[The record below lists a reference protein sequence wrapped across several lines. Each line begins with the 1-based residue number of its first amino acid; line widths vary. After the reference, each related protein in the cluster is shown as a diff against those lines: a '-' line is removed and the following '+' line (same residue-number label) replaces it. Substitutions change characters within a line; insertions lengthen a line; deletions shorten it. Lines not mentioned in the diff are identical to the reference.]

1 MIPGSERQWII
12 ILLKIKDATSFRYKR
27 ECSLTGS
34 TGLANTLESSQTIY
48 TLTPIG
54 RKEILW
60 LTPSNVVRKLR
71 ALQALSKYYRIVRS
85 LKKLS
90 KRNKISKQGTMPTW
104 RNRCA
109 QSTRT
114 LLPRLTA
121 SVSNWLVRQNL
132 IDVGCVVFSPRCK
145 WQNDT
150 PPARPAREPTASCL

>member
-1 MIPGSERQWII
+1 MDHHM
-12 ILLKIKDATSFRYKR
+12 ILLNIQDATSFRYKR

-48 TLTPIG
+48 TLAPIG

-104 RNRCA
+104 RNRRA

-121 SVSNWLVRQNL
+121 SVSNWPVRQTELTSAAKPPRGKEQTLMRGACECL
-132 IDVGCVVFSPRCK
+132 IVAADNVC
-145 WQNDT
+145 Q
-150 PPARPAREPTASCL
+150 PA